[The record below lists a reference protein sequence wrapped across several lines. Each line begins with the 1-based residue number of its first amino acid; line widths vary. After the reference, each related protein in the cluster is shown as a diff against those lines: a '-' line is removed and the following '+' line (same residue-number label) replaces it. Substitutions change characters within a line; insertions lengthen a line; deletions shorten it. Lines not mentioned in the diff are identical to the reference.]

1 VAVFEA
7 SRFRHLT
14 EQHPPLRTMTVAYDQ
29 FFLAQ
34 IEQTAACNAAHRV
47 EARTYKRLLPMQRLE
62 GNDLPLTQEFLLK

>member
-1 VAVFEA
+1 
-7 SRFRHLT
+7 
-14 EQHPPLRTMTVAYDQ
+14 MTVAYDQ

-47 EARTYKRLLPMQRLE
+47 EARTCKRLLPMQRLE